1 MTDAPID
8 FHQEQYDLEAPD
20 FEKVKEIFEE
30 LEFRRLYENMYRA
43 FAPKGEP
50 VQAAAEETVKKFRH
64 KQSSLIYSQV
74 LMNWTLQ
81 LLPKKILKP
90 TIICTSM

>member
-1 MTDAPID
+1 MIDAPID

-50 VQAAAEETVKKFRH
+50 VQATAEETVKKVSPQAEQLNLF
-64 KQSSLIYSQV
+64 SSFDELDAATSS
-74 LMNWTLQ
+74 
-81 LLPKKILKP
+81 KKILKP
-90 TIICTSM
+90 TTIYISM